1 MPISVAAST
10 PYRHLPTVL
19 LASVASLATWSWTL
33 HHRAAQAEDLKRS
46 PVLLPEDSRRRGQ
59 REVRRLSWSCVEEQI
74 SSQESAPE
82 LAVAVSQDASDLARA
97 LDLEVTTVSTWL
109 TQGIGIVARHGSR
122 IAGLAHL
129 VDGGGHAEVADLA
142 LAAPGDV
149 DVVTALIGGCEQIA
163 TELEARTLVVSCL
176 TTCPGPAYHRD
187 GDWVRVL
194 PTRVVIPTSDAM
206 HTFGAALARE
216 LQAGDVVLACGDLGA
231 GKTTLAQGIGVG
243 LGVEGPVISP
253 TFVLARRHAGAEG
266 RPGLVHVDAY
276 RLGSAAE
283 LIDLDLDE
291 TMDQAVTLIEWGA
304 GIAEGLGGSHL
315 DIDIRRSEDPADETR
330 VVYLE
335 GFGPRWQGVDLSPLS
350 DPLDTISCDQTGDNN

>member
-59 REVRRLSWSCVEEQI
+59 REVRRLSWSFVEEQI

-216 LQAGDVVLACGDLGA
+216 LQAGDVVLACGAVSYTHLTLP
-231 GKTTLAQGIGVG
+231 TTPYV
-243 LGVEGPVISP
+243 
-253 TFVLARRHAGAEG
+253 
-266 RPGLVHVDAY
+266 
-276 RLGSAAE
+276 
-283 LIDLDLDE
+283 
-291 TMDQAVTLIEWGA
+291 
-304 GIAEGLGGSHL
+304 
-315 DIDIRRSEDPADETR
+315 
-330 VVYLE
+330 
-335 GFGPRWQGVDLSPLS
+335 
-350 DPLDTISCDQTGDNN
+350 

>member
-1 MPISVAAST
+1 M
-10 PYRHLPTVL
+10 
-19 LASVASLATWSWTL
+19 
-33 HHRAAQAEDLKRS
+33 
-46 PVLLPEDSRRRGQ
+46 
-59 REVRRLSWSCVEEQI
+59 
-74 SSQESAPE
+74 
-82 LAVAVSQDASDLARA
+82 
-97 LDLEVTTVSTWL
+97 
-109 TQGIGIVARHGSR
+109 
-122 IAGLAHL
+122 
-129 VDGGGHAEVADLA
+129 
-142 LAAPGDV
+142 
-149 DVVTALIGGCEQIA
+149 
-163 TELEARTLVVSCL
+163 
-176 TTCPGPAYHRD
+176 
-187 GDWVRVL
+187 
-194 PTRVVIPTSDAM
+194 
-206 HTFGAALARE
+206 
-216 LQAGDVVLACGDLGA
+216 LACGDLGA